1 MFPLIINGIN
11 HREKMRYQK
20 YLLLFIVFIA
30 IASNLEAQRGFKRWI
45 IIEDS
50 EDKIVYI
57 DTTSI
62 KLNQN
67 LLSVWALIKYRE
79 PVLMNSIQH
88 KVKKSKSHFLFNT
101 SANTYNVVGVIFY
114 DEMNKIVGETTSSL
128 LNPAN
133 DDLSLQVESGSSY
146 ELIMI
151 KAREYATTGRMTV
164 GESEYIAKIL
174 EEEEHKENKP
184 EDEEEDEIPYSPPPA
199 DTTKIIA
206 DNTEEEDNSQEE
218 DTTRLP
224 LAVKENGERPRLPGP
239 EPEDSTRPFI
249 PLPPD
254 DEGDEKK
261 VVTEET
267 KVPEEIKVE
276 EESGSD
282 EYDATK
288 EKQLRN
294 FIFTDGNLYCYQVM
308 SLRKEKDAQKEVD
321 KLKNKGF
328 NAFYVPAKV
337 KGRQY
342 YRVRIGYFNSQS
354 EADKDR
360 RKRK

>member
-11 HREKMRYQK
+11 HREKMKYQK

-30 IASNLEAQRGFKRWI
+30 IVSNLEAQRGFKRWI

-50 EDKIVYI
+50 EEKIVYI

-133 DDLSLQVESGSSY
+133 DDLSLQVEPESSY

-151 KAREYATTGRMTV
+151 KAREYASTGRMTV

-174 EEEEHKENKP
+174 EEEEKGDKP
-184 EDEEEDEIPYSPPPA
+184 EDEITYSPPSP

-206 DNTEEEDNSQEE
+206 DNTEEEDNSREE

-224 LAVKENGERPRLPGP
+224 LTVIENGERPRLPGP

-254 DEGDEKK
+254 DGDKK
-261 VVTEET
+261 
-267 KVPEEIKVE
+267 K
-276 EESGSD
+276 S
-282 EYDATK
+282 
-288 EKQLRN
+288 
-294 FIFTDGNLYCYQVM
+294 
-308 SLRKEKDAQKEVD
+308 
-321 KLKNKGF
+321 
-328 NAFYVPAKV
+328 
-337 KGRQY
+337 
-342 YRVRIGYFNSQS
+342 
-354 EADKDR
+354 
-360 RKRK
+360 